1 MIWKGLDLDQDIE
14 IDAKKR
20 MFLLL
25 LSATCLVANG
35 NPPPSSPCLSE
46 ELLPEPSPKPNLKPR
61 PDRRPRKWSQI
72 ECAVFHNCYEKVLSD
87 KDKEDEIKITNMKV
101 IEYFDE
107 GTDWEESGRIYHESL
122 KFVSFYPPSV

>member
-1 MIWKGLDLDQDIE
+1 MSDLEGPGFGSRHCNIE

-46 ELLPEPSPKPNLKPR
+46 ELLPEPSPLPNLKPR

-72 ECAVFHNCYEKVLSD
+72 ECAVFYNCYEKVLSD
-87 KDKEDEIKITNMKV
+87 KDKEDKNHQH
-101 IEYFDE
+101 E
-107 GTDWEESGRIYHESL
+107 GD
-122 KFVSFYPPSV
+122 